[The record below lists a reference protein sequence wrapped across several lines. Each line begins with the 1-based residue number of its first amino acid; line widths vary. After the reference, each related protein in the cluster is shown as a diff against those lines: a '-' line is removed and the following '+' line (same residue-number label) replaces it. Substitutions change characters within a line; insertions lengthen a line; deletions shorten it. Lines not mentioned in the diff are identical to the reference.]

1 MLIAAPVPRQS
12 DRPHRQNEPVQ
23 TPWIAS
29 PEAGEALAYAAAA
42 GATDTLKLGADLQ
55 RRFDLTPEQRAT
67 VLTQADLRARAA
79 KRWGVAVDD
88 LLFTRD
94 GLEQASRPA
103 VAKWRAEQLK
113 SFGVRSMADLGC
125 GLGFEARALADA
137 GISVRAVELDAET
150 AELARHNLTGRD
162 ATVVRGDTTD
172 PDVLEPVLAEVDAVF
187 LDPARR
193 DPKAPRSIN
202 GLSGHR
208 VADPADW
215 SPPWPW
221 IEALAKRQPRTV
233 VKVAPGIDHALIP
246 DGGSAVWTAVDGD
259 LVEASV
265 WFPGFAGLPRR
276 SALSLAFGSP
286 ARLDSEQPVDDAIG
300 PVGAYLLD
308 VSPVVSRSGLVT
320 TLAASAQAR
329 RIDEHIAYLSMDV
342 APAPSPFYSGYA
354 VLEVMGFDRKGIGAW
369 LRNNDAGALTVTKR
383 GFAADT
389 EALGTQWRKQCK
401 GSRPIVIA
409 LTRIGDSPTAIIC
422 MH

>member
-1 MLIAAPVPRQS
+1 MLIAPSVPRQS
-12 DRPHRQNEPVQ
+12 NPPQHHNGPMQ
-23 TPWIAS
+23 TPWITS
-29 PEAGEALAYAAAA
+29 PEAGEALAYASGA
-42 GATDTLKLGADLQ
+42 GAVDALRLGAELQ
-55 RRFDLTPEQRAT
+55 RHFGLTPEQRAA

-79 KRWGVAVDD
+79 KRWGIPVEH

-103 VAKWRAEQLK
+103 VAQWRAERLK
-113 SFGVRSMADLGC
+113 KFGVRTIADLGC
-125 GLGFEARALADA
+125 GLGFEARAFADA
-137 GISVRAVELDAET
+137 GISVKAVELDAAT
-150 AELARHNLTGRD
+150 AELARHNLAGRS
-162 ATVVRGDTTD
+162 ATVITGDTTD
-172 PDVLEPVLAEVDAVF
+172 PAVLDPILAAVDAVF

-193 DPKAPRSIN
+193 DPKAPRSVD

-221 IEALAKRQPRTV
+221 IEALGQRQPRTV
-233 VKVAPGIDHALIP
+233 VKVAPGIDRALIP

-286 ARLDSEQPVDDAIG
+286 AQLDSEQPVDDA
-300 PVGAYLLD
+300 VGSVGKYLLD
-308 VSPVVSRSGLVT
+308 VASVVSRSGLVT
-320 TLAASAQAR
+320 TLAASAQAH
-329 RIDEHIAYLSMDV
+329 RIDEHIAYLSMDA
-342 APAPSPFYSGYA
+342 APAPSPFYASYT

-369 LRNNDAGALTVTKR
+369 LRNNDAGSLTVTKR

-389 EALGTQWRKQCK
+389 EVLGTQWRKQCK
-401 GSRPIVIA
+401 GSRAIVIA
-409 LTRIGDSPTAIIC
+409 LTRIGTTPTAIIC
-422 MH
+422 TR